1 MQESRVEIGIGLDP
15 SVGLNY
21 EEQAQ
26 LSKEAAQLGYKQI
39 WTPEG
44 SGEDAFQTC
53 GLRWNATREVVD
65 GGIGTGIG
73 VAPVAMR
80 TPMGFAM
87 SAGTLSKMSGGKF
100 ILGIGSGQ
108 ADVPAYRRN
117 WNLRGTSTLALMR
130 DYLTVVRAL
139 VRGETVDYT
148 GPSIELHGA
157 KLGINPPPATPV
169 YLAALGPQMLRLGG
183 ECADGLCLN
192 WCSPEQVALS
202 RELVAEGAER
212 AGRDPSKVGICEYI
226 RVCIDEDEEAA
237 RKAYT
242 RAMMGYALGRL
253 GDPPRS
259 YRAHFERMG
268 FAEDLRRIDEM
279 RSKDAPVEEQV
290 DAFPKEMCLAVGYFG
305 KAEGAAAHF
314 RKLAEGLDI
323 ALVRIV
329 ASKPGMDAGRAVI
342 KACAPA
348 IAM

>member
-1 MQESRVEIGIGLDP
+1 VEIGIGLDP
-15 SVGLNY
+15 TVGLNY

-53 GLRWNATREVVD
+53 SLRWNATRDVVD
-65 GGIGTGIG
+65 GGVTTGIG

-87 SAGTLSKMSGGKF
+87 SAGTLSKMSGGRF

-108 ADVPAYRRN
+108 ADVASYRRN
-117 WNLRGTSTLALMR
+117 WNLRGSSTLGLMR
-130 DYLTVVRAL
+130 DYLTVIRAL

-157 KLGINPPPATPV
+157 KLAVNPPPATPV
-169 YLAALGPQMLRLGG
+169 YLAALGPEMLKLGG

-192 WCSPEQVALS
+192 WCSPEQVAHS
-202 RELVAEGAER
+202 RTLVAEGAER
-212 AGRDPSKVGICEYI
+212 AGRDAADVKICEYI

-237 RKAYT
+237 RKSFT
-242 RAMMGYALGRL
+242 RSMMGYALGRL

-268 FAEDLRRIDEM
+268 FAEDLRRIDDM
-279 RSKDAPVEEQV
+279 RTRNAPIEELV
-290 DAFPKEMCLAVGYFG
+290 DAFPTAICLAVGYFG
-305 KAEGAAAHF
+305 KAEGAAEHF
-314 RKLAEGLDI
+314 RRLAEGLDI

-329 ASKPGMDAGRAVI
+329 ASQPGMDSARAVI
-342 KACAPA
+342 KACASA
-348 IAM
+348 IAR

>member
-1 MQESRVEIGIGLDP
+1 
-15 SVGLNY
+15 
-21 EEQAQ
+21 
-26 LSKEAAQLGYKQI
+26 
-39 WTPEG
+39 
-44 SGEDAFQTC
+44 
-53 GLRWNATREVVD
+53 
-65 GGIGTGIG
+65 
-73 VAPVAMR
+73 
-80 TPMGFAM
+80 
-87 SAGTLSKMSGGKF
+87 
-100 ILGIGSGQ
+100 
-108 ADVPAYRRN
+108 
-117 WNLRGTSTLALMR
+117 
-130 DYLTVVRAL
+130 
-139 VRGETVDYT
+139 
-148 GPSIELHGA
+148 
-157 KLGINPPPATPV
+157 
-169 YLAALGPQMLRLGG
+169 
-183 ECADGLCLN
+183 
-192 WCSPEQVALS
+192 LS

-212 AGRDPSKVGICEYI
+212 ASRDPSEVGICEYI

-290 DAFPKEMCLAVGYFG
+290 DSFPKEMCLAVGYFG

>member
-1 MQESRVEIGIGLDP
+1 MEIGIGLDP
-15 SVGLNY
+15 TAGLNY

-26 LSKEAAQLGYKQI
+26 LSREAAQLGYKQI

-53 GLRWNATREVVD
+53 ALRWNATREVVE

-108 ADVPAYRRN
+108 ADIPAYRRN
-117 WNLRGTSTLALMR
+117 WNLRGTSTLGLMR

-139 VRGETVDYT
+139 VRGDLVDYS

-157 KLGINPPPATPV
+157 KLGITPPPQTPV
-169 YLAALGPQMLRLGG
+169 FLAALGPKMLQLGG

-192 WCSPEQVALS
+192 WCSPEMVAES
-202 RELVAEGAER
+202 RKLVAKGAER
-212 AGRDPSKVGICEYI
+212 AGRDPADVQICEYI

-237 RKAYT
+237 RRAYT

-253 GDPPRS
+253 DDPPRS

-268 FAEDLRRIDEM
+268 FADDLRRIDDL
-279 RSKDAPVEEQV
+279 RRANAPVEEQV
-290 DAFPKEMCLAVGYFG
+290 DAFPPEMCLAVGYYG
-305 KAEGAAAHF
+305 KAEGAAEHF

-329 ASKPGMDAGRAVI
+329 TSKPGMESARAVI
-342 KACAPA
+342 NACAPA